1 MVAFSGTVE
10 SDFLK
15 LIPSELDNKQ
25 KLIDYSA
32 SDFETIRATL
42 LKYVRA
48 TFPLDYNNFESSD
61 FGVLLMEM
69 MAAVGH
75 IQSNKSDYLA
85 NENFIGTAR
94 SRDSVK
100 RLLEVIGIR
109 MKGPISAA
117 ANASITYSV
126 GSVTSPSSV
135 TIPAASRVIT
145 ISSPEDGGTLT
156 YTLYKVNSN
165 GTVDLTV
172 ASEDLQFDV
181 TATGGIVQITDA
193 VLLEGALVSESGT
206 FTSPEAAKSISLSQ
220 FPYVEKSAQV
230 YLTGNPTTEGI
241 YKEEENVYF
250 ASGQADKVFQITT
263 DEQFRASVLFGDDS
277 IGKSPAIGDAYIV
290 TYRVGGG
297 TRGNIAESV
306 INAQTTLNSTGSDS
320 TGDPGTDS
328 DLTATIENTSLA
340 TGGRDAESVDQAKR
354 YAPLYFRTQDR
365 LVTLQDF
372 KAFANSFASNYGST
386 GKATATVRRAF
397 SSANIVDLFVL
408 ERASNSQL
416 RRATQE
422 YKRQLLT
429 AMESKKMLTDE
440 VVVVDGLVR
449 TLDLVVTITL
459 DEKFRRSEG
468 QLIQSARRSILNYM
482 DIDNTDFSEPF
493 VPQDLIRILLMD
505 ETNIRYAEVANVE
518 KPIKVGFNEIIQLN
532 NLAIRVEYV

>member
-440 VVVVDGLVR
+440 VV
-449 TLDLVVTITL
+449 
-459 DEKFRRSEG
+459 
-468 QLIQSARRSILNYM
+468 N
-482 DIDNTDFSEPF
+482 P
-493 VPQDLIRILLMD
+493 
-505 ETNIRYAEVANVE
+505 
-518 KPIKVGFNEIIQLN
+518 
-532 NLAIRVEYV
+532 

>member
-15 LIPSELDNKQ
+15 LIPSKLDNKQ

-32 SDFETIRATL
+32 SDFETIKATL
-42 LKYVRA
+42 LKYVKA

-61 FGVLLMEM
+61 FGVLLIEM

-117 ANASITYSV
+117 ANASITYSTDN
-126 GSVTSPSSV
+126 VTSPTSV

-145 ISSPEDGGTLT
+145 ITSPEDGGTLT

-172 ASEDLQFDV
+172 ASEDLQFNV
-181 TATGGIVQITDA
+181 SATGGTVQITDV
-193 VLLEGALVSESGT
+193 VLLEGALVSELGV
-206 FTSPEAAKSISLSQ
+206 FTSPEAVKSINLSR

-230 YLTGNPTTEGI
+230 YLTGDPTTEGI
-241 YKEEENVYF
+241 YKEEENIYF

-263 DEQFRASVLFGDDS
+263 DENFKASVLFGDDS
-277 IGKSPAIGDAYIV
+277 LGKSPAMGDTYIV

-297 TRGNIAESV
+297 TRGNIAESL
-306 INAQTTLNSTGSDS
+306 INAQTIVSSTDGTL
-320 TGDPGTDS
+320 TDVIP
-328 DLTATIENTSLA
+328 TARVENTSLA

-397 SSANIVDLFVL
+397 SSANIIDLFVL

-422 YKRQLLT
+422 YKRQLLAAT
-429 AMESKKMLTDE
+429 ESKKMLTDE

-449 TLDLVVTITL
+449 TLDVVVTITL
-459 DEKFRRSEG
+459 DEKFRRSEA

-482 DIDNTDFSEPF
+482 NIDNTDFSEPF

-505 ETNIRYAEVANVE
+505 ETNIRYAEVTNVE

-532 NLAIRVEYV
+532 NLAIRVDYV

>member
-1 MVAFSGTVE
+1 MVVFSGTVE

-165 GTVDLTV
+165 GTVDLMV
-172 ASEDLQFDV
+172 ASEDLQFNV
-181 TATGGIVQITDA
+181 TATGGTVQITDA

-206 FTSPEAAKSISLSQ
+206 FTSPEAVKSINLSQ

-230 YLTGNPTTEGI
+230 YLTGDTTTEGI

-277 IGKSPAIGDAYIV
+277 IGKSPAIGDAYNV

-297 TRGNIAESV
+297 TRGNIAESI
-306 INAQTTLNSTGSDS
+306 INAQTTLNSTDGTS
-320 TGDPGTDS
+320 TDS

-354 YAPLYFRTQDR
+354 YAPLYFRSQDR

-422 YKRQLLT
+422 YKRQLL
-429 AMESKKMLTDE
+429 AAVESKKMLTDE

-449 TLDLVVTITL
+449 TLDVIVTITL

-482 DIDNTDFSEPF
+482 NIDNTDFSEPF

-505 ETNIRYAEVANVE
+505 ETNIRYAEVTNVE

>member
-230 YLTGNPTTEGI
+230 YLTGDPTTEGI

-429 AMESKKMLTDE
+429 AVESKKMLTDE